1 MGKQLETNE
10 NLKYEFHGNV
20 YEIVGIANN
29 KVQLQSV
36 NDDYHMEIT
45 YERFC
50 DTLKN
55 RIAEIDCLLDD
66 ESTTNEEF
74 DDLMLESQRQTALL
88 GELESSIKLNN
99 AKEISPDEWTVNFLK
114 SFGSTS
120 VTRVISLKQYDVLK
134 RINNGKPFKYNG
146 LRYDIGKG
154 SNNFGTLII
163 TEYIKP
169 KI

>member
-1 MGKQLETNE
+1 MIG
-10 NLKYEFHGNV
+10 LKYEIRGNV

-29 KVQLQSV
+29 IVQLQSV

-45 YERFC
+45 YERFY

-55 RIAEIDCLLDD
+55 RIAEIERLLDD
-66 ESTTNEEF
+66 ESTTDEEF

-88 GELESSIKLNN
+88 GELESSIRLNT

-114 SFGSTS
+114 SFGTTS
-120 VTRVISLKQYDVLK
+120 VTRVISVKQYNVLK
-134 RINNGKPFKYNG
+134 RINNGKSFKYNG

-163 TEYIKP
+163 SKL
-169 KI
+169 

>member
-1 MGKQLETNE
+1 MKKQFEKMIG
-10 NLKYEFHGNV
+10 LKYEIHGNI
-20 YEIVGIANN
+20 YEIIGISNN
-29 KVQLQSV
+29 KIRLQSV
-36 NDDYHMEIT
+36 NDDYHMET
-45 YERFC
+45 PYERFC
-50 DTLKN
+50 DTIKN
-55 RIAEIDCLLDD
+55 RISEIDRLLDD
-66 ESTTNEEF
+66 ESTSDEEF

-88 GELESSIKLNN
+88 GELESFIRLND
-99 AKEISPDEWTVNFLK
+99 AKEILPDEWTVNFLK
-114 SFGSTS
+114 SFGATS
-120 VTRVISLKQYDVLK
+120 VTRVISVKQYDVLK

>member
-1 MGKQLETNE
+1 MIG
-10 NLKYEFHGNV
+10 LKYEIRGNV
-20 YEIVGIANN
+20 YEIVGISNN
-29 KVQLQSV
+29 KIRLQSV
-36 NDDYHMEIT
+36 NDDYHMEIPC
-45 YERFC
+45 ERFC
-50 DTLKN
+50 DTIKN
-55 RIAEIDCLLDD
+55 RISEIDRLLDD
-66 ESTTNEEF
+66 ESTTDEEF

-88 GELESSIKLNN
+88 GELESSIRLNN
-99 AKEISPDEWTVNFLK
+99 AKEISPDEWTVDFLK

-120 VTRVISLKQYDVLK
+120 VTRVISLKQYEVLK
-134 RINNGKPFKYNG
+134 RINHGKPFKYNG